1 MGTLLRYLTTAEGC
15 DLIIICER
23 QFFFIHKAVIAAHSP
38 VLSRDTSK
46 SAFFGGEA
54 YTLNAVSADVFRKV
68 LTFMYTGD
76 IPDSFRNALAASD
89 QRPLNEKF
97 PVTDAFLVTVQGKP
111 ATVSLSNGSLT
122 TVDTITNA
130 DKWAKSM
137 AKQALNKDP
146 YDTLPC
152 QHPDEVFAELNVYIV
167 AKQLEIQSLKGVC
180 VQKIIAW
187 FERELHVG
195 LSLSEDFR
203 ISAGLFFRLCAT
215 HLLVVEQE
223 SALRS
228 VLEKCNP
235 SLWEVMMSV
244 RNQWQKE
251 LKDQRDELQKSKDQ
265 VSAFK
270 TDLDRQK
277 NASRDLDKAYQ
288 SRMEAL
294 EKSRVLA
301 DGRTKAAQ
309 AMARQLDELT
319 PSLQQDLLKEQANAV
334 RLKEN
339 IQKENNPPK
348 SEPAAP
354 KLQKKIEDLMVL
366 VKSKEQALEQSK
378 AANNKIKEELRDEKG
393 ELWVEST
400 KMKDAFTR
408 FKRYI
413 NREGE
418 CPCCR
423 KRYNIRIEHE
433 RYTSI
438 GFACAYCSYRS
449 MFRGEDD

>member
-15 DLIIICER
+15 DLIIICEG
-23 QFFFIHKAVIAAHSP
+23 QFFFVHKAVIAAHSP
-38 VLSRDTSK
+38 VLSRDATK
-46 SAFFGGEA
+46 SAFYGGET
-54 YTLNAVSADVFRKV
+54 YILNAVCADVFHKV

-76 IPDSFRNALAASD
+76 IPDSCRNALAASD

-97 PVTDAFLVTVQGKP
+97 PLTDAFLVTVQGKP

-130 DKWAKSM
+130 NKWAKFM

-152 QHPDEVFAELNVYIV
+152 QHPDEVFAELN
-167 AKQLEIQSLKGVC
+167 GVC

-203 ISAGLFFRLCAT
+203 ISAGYILRTYEDFTQPFFRLCAT
-215 HLLVVEQE
+215 HLPVVEQE
-223 SALRS
+223 SALTS

-244 RNQWQKE
+244 RKQWQKE

-265 VSAFK
+265 VSALK
-270 TDLDRQK
+270 TDLDKQK

-319 PSLQQDLLKEQANAV
+319 RSLQQDLLKEQANAV

-339 IQKENNPPK
+339 IQKENKLPK

-354 KLQKKIEDLMVL
+354 KLQKKIEDLRVL

-378 AANNKIKEELRDEKG
+378 AANNKIKEELRDEKE